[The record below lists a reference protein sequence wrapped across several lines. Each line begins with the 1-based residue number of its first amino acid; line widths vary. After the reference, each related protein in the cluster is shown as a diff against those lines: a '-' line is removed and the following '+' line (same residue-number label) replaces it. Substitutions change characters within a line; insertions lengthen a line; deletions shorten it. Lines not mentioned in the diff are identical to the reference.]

1 MTTTSRSREFEPTIF
16 EFDEIEWVDE
26 RREPHQA
33 PKLIEEAERTGA
45 RRKRIAT
52 GEGGF
57 FQQYTSMPPGFSV
70 PMHAHDHDELFIVL
84 SGGCT
89 FWPDGPSRSV
99 ELKPRDSVAL
109 AANHEYSFVCGP
121 EGMDFY
127 VIRQGEAGVTPM
139 P

>member
-1 MTTTSRSREFEPTIF
+1 MSSDSRSDDFEPTIF
-16 EFDEIEWVDE
+16 EFDEIAWVDE
-26 RREPHQA
+26 RKEPHQA

-52 GEGGF
+52 GQGGF
-57 FQQYTSMPPGFSV
+57 FQQYTTMPPGFEV

-89 FWPDGPSRSV
+89 FWPDGPGQGV
-99 ELKPRDSVAL
+99 ELKARDTVAL

-121 EGMDFY
+121 EGMEFY
-127 VIRQGEAGVTPM
+127 VIRRGEAGVTPM
-139 P
+139 A